1 MPVATRSSL
10 ELILDSIQQMENQ
23 PRDVPPALP
32 IRPVSRARL
41 PPGRRSLLPTNSF
54 QRLDS
59 KDEHTE
65 REDIRK
71 EVCMFNSNRTKKETF
86 LRPEFVS
93 ISSSCGDFGPEDN
106 RAGVQKQLCAIGDAT
121 QRAIQGAIGIQKCIR
136 GHQARCRYHEIKT
149 GIIALQSSIRGWL
162 SRRSFNQVEE
172 VNKISIENKEGM
184 RIMDYK
190 YPSIKDHVQVPN
202 FDLVNLERRILKA
215 EAALG
220 NKEEENATLRQ
231 QLEQYEERCQQYE
244 AKMKFMENMW
254 QDQLTS
260 IQVNLVEANLKAKDT
275 DRKDENLIGMSPE
288 DELRKLKLGFG
299 AWEREYKAQVRETK
313 AILHKLGHSHKRNF
327 KSVAKELLVTKFG
340 ARHTWFLKLAT
351 KCHSRLVHVEGDE
364 GEERSPDQRANDGQG
379 SGGVAQWWRRGRRAG
394 GGLSQG
400 GAHGG
405 GGDEG
410 CASDLLHFH
419 CWRRETAKRSREL
432 FE

>member
-10 ELILDSIQQMENQ
+10 DLMLDSIQQMENQ

-54 QRLDS
+54 QKLDS
-59 KDEHTE
+59 KDEHRE

-106 RAGVQKQLCAIGDAT
+106 RAGVLKQVMLIADVRGENRRKSFQLLVKRLTGSKRQETAI
-121 QRAIQGAIGIQKCIR
+121 IC
-136 GHQARCRYHEIKT
+136 
-149 GIIALQSSIRGWL
+149 LQSAIRGWL

-190 YPSIKDHVQVPN
+190 YPNSKDHVQVPN
-202 FDLVNLERRILKA
+202 YDIVDLERRILKA

-231 QLEQYEERCQQYE
+231 RLEQYEEKWQEYE
-244 AKMKFMENMW
+244 AKMKFMEKMW

-260 IQVNLVEANLKAKDT
+260 IQVNLAEANRKAKDT
-275 DRKDENLIGMSPE
+275 DRKDGKLDTIRHLIGMSPE
-288 DELRKLKLGFG
+288 DELRKLKLGFK
-299 AWEREYKAQVRETK
+299 AWEREYKARLKETK
-313 AILHKLGHSHKRNF
+313 AILHKLGHSHKR
-327 KSVAKELLVTKFG
+327 
-340 ARHTWFLKLAT
+340 WW
-351 KCHSRLVHVEGDE
+351 
-364 GEERSPDQRANDGQG
+364 ER
-379 SGGVAQWWRRGRRAG
+379 
-394 GGLSQG
+394 
-400 GAHGG
+400 
-405 GGDEG
+405 
-410 CASDLLHFH
+410 
-419 CWRRETAKRSREL
+419 
-432 FE
+432 